1 MTNAKN
7 SEDHGDAVGPLS
19 GVRVLAIEN
28 FLAGPYGSML
38 LADFGAE
45 VIKIEPPDGDG
56 YRRATPNYSN
66 DQGRMSYSFLRVNR
80 NKHSVILDLK
90 TEGGRESFLRL
101 VDEAD
106 VVWEN
111 LRPGAMDRLGLGWDV
126 LHERNPRLVYATI
139 SGFGHGDVMAEGPYG
154 AVPAFDIVAQA
165 LSGMMT
171 RVGEEGQPPLYLGA
185 PIADQLSGI
194 MAAFGVTLALR
205 AAGQSGEGQRVD
217 VAMYDVM
224 VSLNEQSV
232 GHYSHFGTLPKRGLS
247 PTSAPYGAF
256 RTADGWVAIGIASD
270 WIWARFCHAIDRP
283 DLLMVGDLK
292 TGMQRSLSQETVLRP
307 LIENWAKELTSR
319 EVAEMLSAAG
329 VPAAPVQEI
338 ADLFTDPQVEAREM
352 LVDIEDPVV
361 GTLRVAGN
369 PIKLGRTPHL
379 PHRTAPQLGADQGLV
394 ESFQS
399 EESDDEGP
407 AR

>member
-1 MTNAKN
+1 MSRT
-7 SEDHGDAVGPLS
+7 DLPGDRGDAVGPLS
-19 GVRVLAIEN
+19 GVRILAIEN

-45 VIKIEPPDGDG
+45 VLKIEPPDGDG

-66 DQGRMSYSFLRVNR
+66 NHGRMSYSFLRVNR
-80 NKHSVILDLK
+80 NKYSAVIDLK
-90 TEGGRESFLRL
+90 TDSGREAFLRL
-101 VDEAD
+101 VDDAD

-111 LRPGAMDRLGLGWDV
+111 LRPGAMDRLGLGWDI
-126 LHERNPRLVYATI
+126 LHERNPRLIYATI
-139 SGFGHGDVMAEGPYG
+139 SGFGHGDVMPEGPYG

-185 PIADQLSGI
+185 PIADQLAGI

-205 AAGQSGEGQRVD
+205 VASQSGVGQRVD

-232 GHYSHFGTLPKRGLS
+232 GHYSHFGSLPKRGLS

-256 RTADGWVAIGIASD
+256 RTANGWVAIGIASD
-270 WIWARFCHAIDRP
+270 WIWARFCHAIDRA
-283 DLLMVGDLK
+283 DLLSDVGLK
-292 TGMQRSLSQETVLRP
+292 TGMQRSLSQETILRP
-307 LIENWAKELTSR
+307 IIEDWAKERTSR
-319 EVAEMLSAAG
+319 EVAELLSTAG
-329 VPAAPVQEI
+329 VPSAPVQEI
-338 ADLFTDPQVEAREM
+338 ADLFTDPQVGVREM
-352 LVDIEDPVV
+352 LIDIEDPVV

-369 PIKLGRTPHL
+369 PIKLGQSPHL

-394 ESFQS
+394 TSAGPENL
-399 EESDDEGP
+399 DED
-407 AR
+407 RSSR